1 MVEKITQ
8 ILLTIIIFIFSIKLF
23 IKGYKDSKSEFEK
36 VLYIMLSCAIM
47 FPLLVY
53 YVDRYNI
60 PSKLGYT
67 ENIISS
73 DWLSILTNYSA
84 AIISTLLSAAFL
96 IFITFKQM
104 DETYKDNVKLN
115 DRVYKDNIKLN
126 NETQRIQNLPLL
138 RYDFTHERLEG
149 EIFGENQKWIFSNQ
163 DDSNSDSIDFTM
175 EIENIGLNTVRKVYL
190 EVESEL
196 FNKKENFELCNQSNI
211 EKNQTKKKE
220 FIIIN
225 VAKGTHKI
233 EITVYYQD
241 LLKNWYK
248 QKVYVTIAV
257 TNIYDS
263 KTHDS
268 NQINSVIVEDEEMLS
283 KEPTFVKKIK
293 KS

>member
-1 MVEKITQ
+1 MIEKVTQ
-8 ILLTIIIFIFSIKLF
+8 IILTIGILVFSIKLF
-23 IKGYKDSKSEFEK
+23 IKGYKDSKSDFEK
-36 VLYIMLSCAIM
+36 VLYTMLSFAIT
-47 FPLLVY
+47 FPLIVY
-53 YVDRYNI
+53 YLDRYNI
-60 PSKLGYT
+60 PSKFGYT

-73 DWLSILTNYSA
+73 DWVSILTNYSA
-84 AIISTLLSAAFL
+84 AIISTLLSAVFL

-104 DETYKDNVKLN
+104 DET
-115 DRVYKDNIKLN
+115 YKDNIKLN

-149 EIFGENQKWIFSNQ
+149 EMFDENKKWIFSNQ

-190 EVESEL
+190 EVDSEL

-211 EKNQTKKKE
+211 EKSQTKKKE
-220 FIIIN
+220 FIITN
-225 VAKGTHKI
+225 AAKGTYKI

-248 QKVYVTIAV
+248 QKIHLTISV

-263 KTHDS
+263 KTHDC
-268 NQINSVIVEDEEMLS
+268 NQINSIVVTDEEMLS
-283 KEPTFVKKIK
+283 KEPTFVKR
-293 KS
+293 

>member
-1 MVEKITQ
+1 MIEKVTQ
-8 ILLTIIIFIFSIKLF
+8 VILTIAILAFSIRLF
-23 IKGYKDSKSEFEK
+23 VKGYKDSKSNFEK
-36 VLYIMLSCAIM
+36 ILYTMLSFAII
-47 FPLLVY
+47 FPLIVY
-53 YVDRYNI
+53 YLDRYNI
-60 PSKLGYT
+60 PSKFGYT

-73 DWLSILTNYSA
+73 DWVSILTNYSA
-84 AIISTLLSAAFL
+84 AIISTLLSAVFL

-104 DETYKDNVKLN
+104 DET
-115 DRVYKDNIKLN
+115 YKDNIKLN

-138 RYDFTHERLEG
+138 RYNFTNEILEG
-149 EIFGENQKWIFSNQ
+149 KMFDENKKWIFSNR

-211 EKNQTKKKE
+211 EKNQLKKKE
-220 FIIIN
+220 FIITN
-225 VAKGTHKI
+225 VAKGTYKI

-248 QKVYVTIAV
+248 QKVHLTISI

-263 KTHDS
+263 KTYDC
-268 NQINSVIVEDEEMLS
+268 NQINSVIVDDEEILL
-283 KEPTFVKKIK
+283 KEPSFIK
-293 KS
+293 KKESLNS

>member
-1 MVEKITQ
+1 MIEKVTQ
-8 ILLTIIIFIFSIKLF
+8 IILTIGILVFSIKLF
-23 IKGYKDSKSEFEK
+23 VKGYKDSKSDFEK
-36 VLYIMLSCAIM
+36 VLYTMLSFAIIL
-47 FPLLVY
+47 PLIVY
-53 YVDRYNI
+53 YLDRYNI

-73 DWLSILTNYSA
+73 DWVSILTNYSA
-84 AIISTLLSAAFL
+84 AIISTLLSAVFL

-104 DETYKDNVKLN
+104 DET
-115 DRVYKDNIKLN
+115 YKDNIKLN

-138 RYDFTHERLEG
+138 RYDFTLERLEG
-149 EIFGENQKWIFSNQ
+149 EMFDENKKWIFSNQ

-196 FNKKENFELCNQSNI
+196 FNQKENFELCNQSNI
-211 EKNQTKKKE
+211 EKNQLKKKE
-220 FIIIN
+220 FIITN
-225 VAKGTHKI
+225 VAKGTYKI

-248 QKVYVTIAV
+248 QKVHLTISV

-263 KTHDS
+263 KTYDY
-268 NQINSVIVEDEEMLS
+268 NQINSIVVTDEEMLS
-283 KEPTFVKKIK
+283 REPTFVKKIK
-293 KS
+293 KV

>member
-1 MVEKITQ
+1 MVEKVTQ
-8 ILLTIIIFIFSIKLF
+8 FILTISMLAFSIKLF
-23 IKGYKDSKSEFEK
+23 IKGYKDSKSDFEK
-36 VLYIMLSCAIM
+36 ILYTMLSFAIV

-53 YVDRYNI
+53 YLDRYNI
-60 PSKLGYT
+60 PSKFGYT

-73 DWLSILTNYSA
+73 DWVSILTNYSA
-84 AIISTLLSAAFL
+84 AIISTLLSAVFL

-104 DETYKDNVKLN
+104 DET
-115 DRVYKDNIKLN
+115 YKDNIKLN

-138 RYDFTHERLEG
+138 RYNFTHERLEG
-149 EIFGENQKWIFSNQ
+149 EMFDENKKWMFSNQ
-163 DDSNSDSIDFTM
+163 DDSNIDSIDFTVQ
-175 EIENIGLNTVRKVYL
+175 IENIGLNTVRKVYL

-211 EKNQTKKKE
+211 EKNQLKKKE
-220 FIIIN
+220 FIITN
-225 VAKGTHKI
+225 VAKGTYKI
-233 EITVYYQD
+233 DITVYYQD

-248 QKVYVTIAV
+248 QKVHLTISV

-263 KTHDS
+263 KTHDR
-268 NQINSVIVEDEEMLS
+268 NQINSVIVDDEEMLS

>member
-1 MVEKITQ
+1 MIEKVTQ
-8 ILLTIIIFIFSIKLF
+8 IILTICILVFSIKLF
-23 IKGYKDSKSEFEK
+23 IKGYKDSKSDFEK
-36 VLYIMLSCAIM
+36 VLYTMLSFAII

-53 YVDRYNI
+53 YCDRYNI

-73 DWLSILTNYSA
+73 DWVSILTNYSA
-84 AIISTLLSAAFL
+84 AIISTLLSAVFL

-104 DETYKDNVKLN
+104 DET
-115 DRVYKDNIKLN
+115 YKDNIKLN

-149 EIFGENQKWIFSNQ
+149 EMFEENKKWIFSNQ
-163 DDSNSDSIDFTM
+163 DDSNIDSIDFTM
-175 EIENIGLNTVRKVYL
+175 EIENIGLNTVKKVYL

-196 FNKKENFELCNQSNI
+196 FNKKEIFELFNQSNI
-211 EKNQTKKKE
+211 EKSKAKKKE
-220 FIIIN
+220 FIITN
-225 VAKGTHKI
+225 VSKGTYKI

-248 QKVYVTIAV
+248 QKVHLTISV

-263 KTHDS
+263 KSHAR
-268 NQINSVIVEDEEMLS
+268 NQINSVIVDDEEMLS
-283 KEPTFVKKIK
+283 KAPTFVKKDK
-293 KS
+293 EKLKF

>member
-1 MVEKITQ
+1 MIEKVTQ
-8 ILLTIIIFIFSIKLF
+8 IILTIGILVSSIKLF
-23 IKGYKDSKSEFEK
+23 IKGYKDSKSDFEK
-36 VLYIMLSCAIM
+36 VLYTMLSFAII
-47 FPLLVY
+47 FPLIIY
-53 YVDRYNI
+53 YLDRYNI
-60 PSKLGYT
+60 PSKFGYT

-73 DWLSILTNYSA
+73 DWVSILTNYSA
-84 AIISTLLSAAFL
+84 AIISTLLSAVFL

-104 DETYKDNVKLN
+104 DET
-115 DRVYKDNIKLN
+115 YKDNIKLN

-149 EIFGENQKWIFSNQ
+149 EMFDENRKWIFSNQ

-196 FNKKENFELCNQSNI
+196 FNKKENFELFNQSNI
-211 EKNQTKKKE
+211 EKSKTKKKE
-220 FIIIN
+220 FIITN
-225 VAKGTHKI
+225 VSKGTYKI

-248 QKVYVTIAV
+248 QKVHLTISV

-263 KTHDS
+263 KSHDC
-268 NQINSVIVEDEEMLS
+268 NQINSVIVDDEEMLS
-283 KEPTFVKKIK
+283 KAPTFVKKIK

>member
-1 MVEKITQ
+1 MIEKVTQ
-8 ILLTIIIFIFSIKLF
+8 IILTIGMLVFSIKLF
-23 IKGYKDSKSEFEK
+23 VKGYKDSKSDFEK
-36 VLYIMLSCAIM
+36 VLYTMLSFAIIL
-47 FPLLVY
+47 PLIVY
-53 YVDRYNI
+53 YLDRYNI

-73 DWLSILTNYSA
+73 DWVSILTNYSA
-84 AIISTLLSAAFL
+84 AIISTLLSAVFL

-104 DETYKDNVKLN
+104 DET
-115 DRVYKDNIKLN
+115 YKDNIKLN

-138 RYDFTHERLEG
+138 RYDFTLERLEG
-149 EIFGENQKWIFSNQ
+149 EMFDENKKWIFSNQ

-196 FNKKENFELCNQSNI
+196 FNQKENFELCNQSNI
-211 EKNQTKKKE
+211 EKNQLKKKE
-220 FIIIN
+220 FIITN
-225 VAKGTHKI
+225 VAKGTYKI

-248 QKVYVTIAV
+248 QKVHLTISV

-263 KTHDS
+263 KNYDC
-268 NQINSVIVEDEEMLS
+268 NQINSIVVTDEKMLS
-283 KEPTFVKKIK
+283 REPTFVKKIK
-293 KS
+293 KV